1 MPGPPHR
8 QTDLSRII
16 GPLLTTD
23 PSRLELLGRLH
34 AATGVR
40 TRHLVLPP
48 QDYADLGDFG
58 RANDL
63 FLSRGST
70 LAAEACRAAL
80 AAAAVPAQ
88 DVGFLLFTSVTGVA
102 APSLDVR
109 LVTSLGL
116 RPEVRRM
123 PSFGLGCAGGV
134 AGIARLRDFLL
145 GNPDRVGLLV
155 SLELCSLTLQHG
167 DDSTANLISS
177 GLFGDGAAAV
187 VMAGAD
193 YEGSVHGGAA
203 RAAAATIAD
212 PAAGTAADAGPDRA
226 SAATGDAAPDPEAVP
241 VADTVEATRAH
252 DLDVIASASHLYPGT
267 ENQLGWH
274 VGANGFAIMLA
285 AGLPTLIEEH
295 LAQDLDA
302 FLTAQGLDRSQL
314 STWVV
319 HAGGPR
325 ILEAVS
331 TALDLPPEALRASW
345 ESLAEAGNLSSAS
358 ALHILAATLDHDEP
372 PPGGYAILL
381 AFGPGVG
388 AEFVLLRRQASPAAP
403 A

>member
-1 MPGPPHR
+1 
-8 QTDLSRII
+8 
-16 GPLLTTD
+16 
-23 PSRLELLGRLH
+23 
-34 AATGVR
+34 
-40 TRHLVLPP
+40 
-48 QDYADLGDFG
+48 
-58 RANDL
+58 DL

-187 VMAGAD
+187 VMAGGAFQ
-193 YEGSVHGGAA
+193 GAGPGGAA
-203 RAAAATIAD
+203 RAAAAPIAD
-212 PAAGTAADAGPDRA
+212 PAAAAAAAAGADRA
-226 SAATGDAAPDPEAVP
+226 APAPREGAPDPA
-241 VADTVEATRAH
+241 AD
-252 DLDVIASASHLYPGT
+252 
-267 ENQLGWH
+267 
-274 VGANGFAIMLA
+274 
-285 AGLPTLIEEH
+285 
-295 LAQDLDA
+295 
-302 FLTAQGLDRSQL
+302 
-314 STWVV
+314 
-319 HAGGPR
+319 
-325 ILEAVS
+325 
-331 TALDLPPEALRASW
+331 
-345 ESLAEAGNLSSAS
+345 
-358 ALHILAATLDHDEP
+358 
-372 PPGGYAILL
+372 
-381 AFGPGVG
+381 
-388 AEFVLLRRQASPAAP
+388 PAAEDP
-403 A
+403 E